1 MMGERKMIVN
11 FEQVRRSEQF
21 EPLSPV
27 LGQIKDYWNFSRAQ
41 QPLPLSENLF
51 ISDLVDQMPHI
62 LLAYEEKRRFQIE
75 FAGETAACLLGGG
88 LIGATTEPGSDLPQE
103 LIRCIL
109 KAAASRE
116 PAFGSVGA
124 MQTLCLPFSG
134 DSGTVD
140 IVLVGLADTAG
151 AGVKTAGTVIS
162 LGR

>member
-1 MMGERKMIVN
+1 
-11 FEQVRRSEQF
+11 
-21 EPLSPV
+21 
-27 LGQIKDYWNFSRAQ
+27 
-41 QPLPLSENLF
+41 
-51 ISDLVDQMPHI
+51 MPHAR
-62 LLAYEEKRRFQIE
+62 LREKRRSRLN
-75 FAGETAACLLGGG
+75 LLVRLLPVCSGS

-109 KAAASRE
+109 KAAASQE